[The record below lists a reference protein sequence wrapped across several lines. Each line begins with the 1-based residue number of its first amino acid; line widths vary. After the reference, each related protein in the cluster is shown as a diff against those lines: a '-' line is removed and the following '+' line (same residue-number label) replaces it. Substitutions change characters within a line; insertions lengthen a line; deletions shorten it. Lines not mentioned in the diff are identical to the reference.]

1 MRRRLPPLNALR
13 AFEAAAR
20 HGGFVGAAEELAV
33 TPAAVSHQVKALEE
47 VLEVPLFVRLHRAV
61 ELTSAGQALLPGLSE
76 AFDRLAT
83 TVDDVMRQV
92 KDDRPLTISAPPSFA
107 AKWLMPRLERFLA
120 LFPDSP
126 VRIEAEPRVVDLRRE
141 EADMAIRL
149 TQRPVDLESVPLFRE
164 RLFPVCAPVLRMA
177 LGAPANLTRQTLIYD
192 DLFEKV
198 YPGQGWQSWLDVAGV
213 PSLKPAKTMSYSH
226 TSLSLDAAVRG
237 MGVALGRGSL
247 VEAELRAGSL
257 VRPFQTTAEGPVP
270 YCLTWVPERPLRPEA
285 ESFRAWLIE
294 EANAFCQGN
303 PALVC

>member
-33 TPAAVSHQVKALEE
+33 TPAAVSHQIKALEE

-61 ELTSAGQALLPGLSE
+61 ELTSAGQALLPGLSD

-83 TVDDVMRQV
+83 TIDDVMRQV

-107 AKWLMPRLERFLA
+107 AKWLMPRLERFLS

-149 TQRPVDLESVPLFRE
+149 TPRPTDLESIPLFCE

-177 LGAPANLTRQTLIYD
+177 LTAPANLTRQTLIYD

-198 YPGQGWQSWLDVAGV
+198 YPGQGWQAWLEKAGV
-213 PSLKPAKTMSYSH
+213 PTLKPAKAMTYSH

-237 MGVALGRGSL
+237 MGVALGRGAL

-257 VRPFQTTAEGPVP
+257 VKPFQTAASSPTG
-270 YCLTWVPERPLRPEA
+270 YCLVWVPERPLRPEA
-285 ESFRAWLIE
+285 EAFRDWLSK
-294 EANAFCQGN
+294 EAADFCTAN
-303 PALVC
+303 PTLIA